1 MEMDREFC
9 PKCGNHT
16 LQRMAYSVDHEG
28 NVVLHQSRFKQPKLR
43 GTKVSSIFP
52 LASVVSRTAQSVFFF
67 LFSSSIRFQNHRVA
81 ATQTILSFV
90 KIKSP

>member
-43 GTKVSSIFP
+43 GTKVSSSLPSLPKCKP
-52 LASVVSRTAQSVFFF
+52 LNAFFSF
-67 LFSSSIRFQNHRVA
+67 LF
-81 ATQTILSFV
+81 
-90 KIKSP
+90 